1 MTKKE
6 INPQRDS
13 DQPFAYIYFLHI
25 LIIKPITA
33 STVPR
38 SKHNFESLFTSRK
51 GQKINGISQSAPLT
65 FGLRMNAHTFAR
77 VAHLHQNPKPDFPN
91 IFCVLSLVG
100 NSKWAPTA
108 PVLDA
113 PLRPSCGQPCPNGP
127 SPPSNPH
134 QTHPQNVFL
143 TPHQNIFSTQHRT
156 LLHQVL
162 LLELFFSN
170 HLSNYTKCTWHV
182 RSDPIMDVIQNF

>member
-1 MTKKE
+1 M
-6 INPQRDS
+6 
-13 DQPFAYIYFLHI
+13 
-25 LIIKPITA
+25 
-33 STVPR
+33 
-38 SKHNFESLFTSRK
+38 SRK

-77 VAHLHQNPKPDFPN
+77 VAHMNKNPKPDFPN

-113 PLRPSCGQPCPNGP
+113 PLRPSCGQPCLDGP

-134 QTHPQNVFL
+134 QTPPQNVFRAPIKIYFL
-143 TPHQNIFSTQHRT
+143 HNIKHCCTNFFFLNYFLATIYQTTPSALGMSGRTQ
-156 LLHQVL
+156 LL
-162 LLELFFSN
+162 
-170 HLSNYTKCTWHV
+170 
-182 RSDPIMDVIQNF
+182 M